1 MSFSSVTEGSA
12 VMSSMTRKQAGAGL
26 VSDRIYAITH
36 SKETVTTAYASSPG
50 SSPGRIMKK
59 LYRDHQRHKLK
70 KRGGHWSVG
79 VHRDVPTEGEHPKSE
94 KHHKPRI
101 TGGVPTD
108 PLLLSVEPT
117 QVDLDRAVECGDF
130 GKRPSDLFLRMYV
143 DILALIDRELWSGV
157 VSPPL
162 LGSKGVVTM
171 SIISVIPDIIQ
182 HHCDCIV
189 AARYEIF
196 LATNFWQASKSS
208 QKICQALKELSRR
221 AERRGKRVVVKAM
234 YDRAHLK
241 MFTHNRVF
249 VEEEEWLKE
258 VVMLPKRSEIPW
270 IDFELVNY
278 HRPLLG
284 TFHAKFMIVD
294 RKIALVASN
303 NIQDRPNMEMM
314 VHLEG
319 PIVDSLYDTALL
331 CWSKPM
337 HPPLPL
343 LNDPYQPPE
352 GGYKFGM
359 DNEYSTLHNL
369 DGTKG
374 AELYHS
380 FAHQD
385 QPINDTPPKADKV
398 FISGRYQTITEHLNA
413 GDQPNTHATVQQKP
427 TPTDEYA
434 PHVLHVAHDEC
445 PMVLVNRGPRGSPT
459 NPRRAL
465 RNAQDIA
472 WLAGLKYANKKVFI
486 QSPTLNARPVVE
498 GVLKAVRRG
507 VECTLYI
514 DVGFNDGGEALPGQG
529 GTNEQVAKRMYGELD
544 EHEKPRL
551 RMFWY
556 TGKDQTKP
564 INASAKKRN
573 CHIKLMVID
582 DEVGIVGNG
591 NQDTQSWYHSQEVN
605 VMIDNPRVCEEW
617 LGAIRRNQNTHLH
630 ELGKDGIYR
639 DANGN
644 VLTDSVHIESGF
656 LGVIKGIRSSVARVR
671 GRSGP

>member
-1 MSFSSVTEGSA
+1 MSSSSVTEGSA
-12 VMSSMTRKQAGAGL
+12 IMSSTTQKQAGTGL
-26 VSDRIYAITH
+26 VSDRVYAIIH

-50 SSPGRIMKK
+50 SSPGRVMKK
-59 LYRDHQRHKLK
+59 LYRDHRCRRLK
-70 KRGGHWSVG
+70 NRSILHGAR
-79 VHRDVPTEGEHPKSE
+79 RDVATEEGHPTSE
-94 KHHKPRI
+94 KHDELRI
-101 TGGVPTD
+101 TGGVSID
-108 PLLLSVEPT
+108 PLSLSIEPT
-117 QVDLDRAVECGDF
+117 QVDLDRAAECGDF
-130 GKRPSDLFLRMYV
+130 GRRPSDLFLRMYV
-143 DILALIDRELWSGV
+143 DILAGIDREPWSGV
-157 VSPPL
+157 ISPPL
-162 LGSKGVVTM
+162 LGSRGVVTM

-182 HHCDCIV
+182 HHYDCIV
-189 AARYEIF
+189 AARREIF

-221 AERRGKRVVVKAM
+221 AEERGERVVVKAM

-241 MFTHNRVF
+241 MFTHNRVY

-343 LNDPYQPPE
+343 LNEPYQPPE
-352 GGYKFGM
+352 SGYKFGM

-385 QPINDTPPKADKV
+385 QPIDDTPPEADKV
-398 FISGRYQTITEHLNA
+398 FISGRYQTVTEHLNA
-413 GDQPNTHATVQQKP
+413 GDQPNTRATVRQ
-427 TPTDEYA
+427 TSSEYA

-472 WLAGLKYANKKVFI
+472 WLAGLKYAKKKVFI

-544 EHEKPRL
+544 EREKQRL

-556 TGKDQTKP
+556 TGKDQNKP

-573 CHIKLMVID
+573 CHIKLMIID

-591 NQDTQSWYHSQEVN
+591 NHDTQSWYHSQEVN
-605 VMIDNPRVCEEW
+605 VMIDNPGVCEEW
-617 LGAIRRNQNTHLH
+617 LDAIRRNQNTHLH

-639 DANGN
+639 DADGN
-644 VLTDSVHIESGF
+644 VLTDSVYIESGF
-656 LGVIKGIRSSVARVR
+656 LGVIKGIRSSIARVR
-671 GRSGP
+671 GKSGP